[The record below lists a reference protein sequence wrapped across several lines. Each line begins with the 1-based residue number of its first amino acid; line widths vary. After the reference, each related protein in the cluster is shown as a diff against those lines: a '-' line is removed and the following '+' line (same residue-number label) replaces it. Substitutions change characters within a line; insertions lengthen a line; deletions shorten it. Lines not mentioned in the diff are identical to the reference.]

1 MCTYTQQSSRHG
13 KQNDSTVI
21 EPKGKQNYLDTVTR
35 EHQLEFNGKST
46 KHFGHFEFGNLYRN
60 WSHLLYIYNS
70 TAAITIQI
78 NHRQFIA

>member
-46 KHFGHFEFGNLYRN
+46 KHFGHFEFGNLSINIQVRK
-60 WSHLLYIYNS
+60 LYTMMYQGTRTH
-70 TAAITIQI
+70 TAKKTLY
-78 NHRQFIA
+78 